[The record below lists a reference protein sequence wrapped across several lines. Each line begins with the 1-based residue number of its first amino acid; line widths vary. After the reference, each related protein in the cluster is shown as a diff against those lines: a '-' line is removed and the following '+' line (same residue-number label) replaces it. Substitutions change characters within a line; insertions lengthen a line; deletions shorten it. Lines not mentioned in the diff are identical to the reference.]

1 MHSAKFFPWPGG
13 FAKSELPCPVE
24 PPRLGAREPPLADS
38 PLEDEAE
45 EWRLAH
51 VACTRAKRLHAISY
65 PSAVV
70 DGRGRQLPVRRSK
83 FLDEMLCALEE
94 GRGMAGVMS
103 AMASIIHAKP
113 FVAAV
118 SSSRRPQQ
126 PVACS
131 AARQEQ
137 QPELARRSLLA
148 GLALLAAAAPSA
160 PSIAMASRWDGE
172 SSAVG
177 SCALGAA
184 GDECRLRILQQDQS
198 KLDSYESTAN
208 ETGKIG
214 GMQSGVPVATLDAA
228 YVKSTVQLTDKILAY
243 ASFADPVDP
252 ARLQIIKELKAE
264 MPAWVSKYARG
275 GSARTVSA
283 RKLYVVAD
291 AISGHF
297 ASNGVG
303 PLPSSKLNK
312 LKADVEAVRELLAQG
327 K

>member
-1 MHSAKFFPWPGG
+1 MA
-13 FAKSELPCPVE
+13 
-24 PPRLGAREPPLADS
+24 
-38 PLEDEAE
+38 
-45 EWRLAH
+45 
-51 VACTRAKRLHAISY
+51 AIS
-65 PSAVV
+65 
-70 DGRGRQLPVRRSK
+70 
-83 FLDEMLCALEE
+83 
-94 GRGMAGVMS
+94 
-103 AMASIIHAKP
+103 HANKP
-113 FVAAV
+113 FVAAA
-118 SSSRRPQQ
+118 SSSGRPRQ
-126 PVACS
+126 PVSCS

-160 PSIAMASRWDGE
+160 PSLAAASRWDGE
-172 SSAVG
+172 SSAIG

-184 GDECRLRILQQDQS
+184 GDDCRLEILRQDQA
-198 KLDSYESTAN
+198 KLDSYDTIGNES
-208 ETGKIG
+208 GKVG

-228 YVKSTVQLTDKILAY
+228 YVKATLQLTDKILAY
-243 ASFADPVDP
+243 ASFADPADP
-252 ARLQIIKELKAE
+252 ARFQIIKELKAD

-297 ASNGVG
+297 ASNGLG
-303 PLPSSKLNK
+303 PMPSGKLNK

>member
-1 MHSAKFFPWPGG
+1 
-13 FAKSELPCPVE
+13 
-24 PPRLGAREPPLADS
+24 
-38 PLEDEAE
+38 
-45 EWRLAH
+45 
-51 VACTRAKRLHAISY
+51 
-65 PSAVV
+65 
-70 DGRGRQLPVRRSK
+70 
-83 FLDEMLCALEE
+83 
-94 GRGMAGVMS
+94 
-103 AMASIIHAKP
+103 MASICHAKP
-113 FVAAV
+113 FVAAAG
-118 SSSRRPQQ
+118 SSRRPRQ

-160 PSIAMASRWDGE
+160 PSLAVASRWDGE

-184 GDECRLRILQQDQS
+184 GDDCRLQILKQDRA
-198 KLDSYESTAN
+198 KLDSYEATAN
-208 ETGKIG
+208 ETGKVG

-228 YVKSTVQLTDKILAY
+228 YVKATNQLSDKILAY
-243 ASFADPVDP
+243 ATFADPADP
-252 ARLQIIKELKAE
+252 ARFQVIKELKAE

-283 RKLYVVAD
+283 RKLYVVVD

-297 ASNGVG
+297 ASNGLA
-303 PLPSSKLNK
+303 PLPASKLNK
-312 LKADVEAVRELLAQG
+312 LKADVEAVQELLAQG